1 MEKDVPRA
9 RNDDDVPRARND
21 DDVPRARNDDDDV
34 PRLLCG
40 TPELPPHCV
49 ALTFDDGPGPRSAE
63 LARLLRDEG
72 VPGTFFV
79 LGESV
84 ARHGDALDTYRDCG
98 HVIGLHGDRHR
109 AFSSAGHAA
118 AEVRRCAERVSGYLG
133 DTAWFRPPYGMGDW
147 PVPGFAGPVGWHA
160 HGRDW
165 DITYRHGQTVDA
177 CVDAIAERL
186 IARDGGIALLHDFA
200 AATEFTPA
208 GLTEADLDL
217 RIIEITTLLI
227 ERLRGAGL
235 SFAGLPDPVPAHTPQ
250 PRAPIPGEPA
260 AAGTAPVAKPTSAA
274 RAGSAGGLPEAA
286 EAMQSLRL
294 HRTTAKAA
302 GGVLDVLMPIRA
314 GDGPALFCAHPVV
327 GLSWCYLA
335 LVPHVDAR
343 FPLYG
348 LQARGLRRPEPL
360 PASMAEMAREYAD
373 HIRMAQP
380 SGPYHLL
387 GWSLGGNVAFAIA
400 EELERRG
407 QEIALLAILDAS
419 LADREAIALTN
430 EPWMVFNLVLA
441 QFGYVPALTPADPD
455 PGARMLELV
464 RRRPGLGLDEWPE
477 QRLRALQR
485 VIKNN
490 VSVARAHQPGRVH
503 CPLLLFSATRNPP
516 TVAEKLE
523 IWGQYVDGPAEA
535 VELDCDHRYM
545 LLPEPIA
552 RIGPALTAALARAT
566 AAVAPGP
573 AAQAP

>member
-1 MEKDVPRA
+1 M
-9 RNDDDVPRARND
+9 
-21 DDVPRARNDDDDV
+21 DDDV

-40 TPELPPHCV
+40 TPELPPGCV

-72 VPGTFFV
+72 APGTFFV

-84 ARHGDALDTYRDCG
+84 ERHGHVLDTLRDCG

-109 AFSSAGHAA
+109 PFSSAEHAA
-118 AEVRRCAERVSGYLG
+118 DELSRCAERVSGYLG

-177 CVDAIAERL
+177 CVDAIAQRL
-186 IARDGGIALLHDFA
+186 IRRRGGIVLLHDFA
-200 AATEFTPA
+200 AATEFSPA

-227 ERLRGAGL
+227 GRLRGAGL
-235 SFAGLPDPVPAHTPQ
+235 SFVGLPEPAQAAAPGPVARVPGQPAAGGP
-250 PRAPIPGEPA
+250 PA
-260 AAGTAPVAKPTSAA
+260 AARA
-274 RAGSAGGLPEAA
+274 RAGGGLPAA
-286 EAMQSLRL
+286 QDLQSLRL
-294 HRTTAKAA
+294 HRATARAA
-302 GGVLDVLMPIRA
+302 GGILDVLMPMRV
-314 GDGPALFCAHPVV
+314 GDGPPLFCAHPVV

-335 LVPHVDAR
+335 LLPHVDAR
-343 FPLYG
+343 YPLYG

-360 PASMAEMAREYAD
+360 PASMQEMARDYAD
-373 HIRMAQP
+373 QIRMTQP

-407 QEIALLAILDAS
+407 QQIGLLVILDSRLGDPDTIALS
-419 LADREAIALTN
+419 N
-430 EPWMVFNLVLA
+430 EPWMIYNLILA
-441 QFGYVPALTPADPD
+441 QFGYVPALTPAEPA
-455 PGARMLELV
+455 PEARMLELV
-464 RRRPGLGLDEWPE
+464 RRRPGLGLDEWPD
-477 QRLRALQR
+477 QRVLALQR

-490 VSVARAHQPGRVH
+490 VAVARAHQPGRVH
-503 CPLLLFSATRNPP
+503 CPVLFFSATSNPP
-516 TVAEKLE
+516 GLAEKLAN
-523 IWGQYVDGPAEA
+523 WQPFVDGPIEA

-545 LLPEPIA
+545 LLPEPVA
-552 RIGPALTAALARAT
+552 RLGPALTGRLARAT
-566 AAVAPGP
+566 AAITAPI
-573 AAQAP
+573 A

>member
-1 MEKDVPRA
+1 M
-9 RNDDDVPRARND
+9 
-21 DDVPRARNDDDDV
+21 DDDV

-63 LARLLRDEG
+63 LSQMLRDEG

-84 ARHGDALDTYRDCG
+84 ERHGHVLETYRDCG

-109 AFSSAGHAA
+109 PFSSVEHAA
-118 AEVRRCAERVSGYLG
+118 DELSRCAERVSDYLA

-147 PVPGFAGPVGWHA
+147 PVAGFAGPVGWHA

-165 DITYRHGQTVDA
+165 DITYRHGQTVNA
-177 CVDAIAERL
+177 CVDAIADRL
-186 IARDGGIALLHDFA
+186 IRRRGGIVLLHDFA
-200 AATEFTPA
+200 ASTEFIPA

-227 ERLRGAGL
+227 GRLRSAGF
-235 SFAGLPDPVPAHTPQ
+235 SFVALPEPAQTA
-250 PRAPIPGEPA
+250 APEPPARVPGERAADRPA
-260 AAGTAPVAKPTSAA
+260 TA
-274 RAGSAGGLPEAA
+274 RGAGGLPAA
-286 EAMQSLRL
+286 EDLQSVRF
-294 HRTTAKAA
+294 HRATARAA
-302 GGVLDVLMPIRA
+302 GGILDLLMPIRV
-314 GDGPALFCAHPVV
+314 GDGAPLFCAHPVV

-360 PASMAEMAREYAD
+360 PASMAEMARDYTD
-373 HIRMAQP
+373 QIRMAQP

-407 QEIALLAILDAS
+407 QEVGLLVILDAN
-419 LADREAIALTN
+419 LADREAIALSN
-430 EPWMVFNLVLA
+430 EPWMIYNLVLA
-441 QFGYVPALTPADPD
+441 QFGYVPALTPAEPD
-455 PGARMLELV
+455 PEARMLELV

-477 QRLRALQR
+477 QRLLALQR

-490 VSVARAHQPGRVH
+490 VAVARAHQPGRVH
-503 CPLLLFSATRNPP
+503 CRLLFFSSTRNPP
-516 TVAEKLE
+516 ALAGKLE
-523 IWGQYVDGPAEA
+523 IWRQFVDGPVEA

-545 LLPEPIA
+545 LLPEPVA
-552 RIGPALTAALARAT
+552 RIGPALTGALARA
-566 AAVAPGP
+566 AAAPIV
-573 AAQAP
+573 

>member
-1 MEKDVPRA
+1 ME
-9 RNDDDVPRARND
+9 

-34 PRLLCG
+34 ARLLCG

-84 ARHGDALDTYRDCG
+84 ERYGDVLDTYRDCG

-109 AFSSAGHAA
+109 PFRSAEHAA
-118 AEVRRCAERVSGYLG
+118 GELSRCAERVSGHLG
-133 DTAWFRPPYGMGDW
+133 GTAWFRPPYGMGDW
-147 PVPGFAGPVGWHA
+147 PIPGFAGPVGWHA

-186 IARDGGIALLHDFA
+186 IERDGGIALLHDFA
-200 AATEFTPA
+200 AATEYTPA

-217 RIIEITTLLI
+217 RIIEITALLI

-235 SFAGLPDPVPAHTPQ
+235 SFAGLPEPTQARTPGPPA
-250 PRAPIPGEPA
+250 RSPGEPA
-260 AAGTAPVAKPTSAA
+260 ADRPAA
-274 RAGSAGGLPEAA
+274 ATRTRAAGGLPEAA
-286 EAMQSLRL
+286 EALQSLRL
-294 HRTTAKAA
+294 HRATARAA
-302 GGVLDVLMPIRA
+302 GGILDLLMPIRA
-314 GDGPALFCAHPVV
+314 GDGPPLFCAHPVV

-360 PASMAEMAREYAD
+360 PASMAEMARDYAD
-373 HIRMAQP
+373 QIRTVQP
-380 SGPYHLL
+380 SGPYLLL
-387 GWSLGGNVAFAIA
+387 GWSLGGDIAFAIA

-407 QEIALLAILDAS
+407 EEIGLLVILDAN
-419 LADREAIALTN
+419 LADREAVALSN
-430 EPWMVFNLVLA
+430 EPWMVYNLVLA
-441 QFGYVPALTPADPD
+441 QFGYVPALTPADTD

-464 RRRPGLGLDEWPE
+464 RRRPGLGLDEWPD
-477 QRLRALQR
+477 QRVRALQR

-490 VSVARAHQPGRVH
+490 VAMARAHQPGRVH
-503 CPLLLFSATRNPP
+503 CPLLFFSATRNPP
-516 TVAEKLE
+516 TLAEKVE
-523 IWGQYVDGPAEA
+523 TWRTFVDGPIEGI
-535 VELDCDHRYM
+535 ELDCDHRFM

-552 RIGPALTAALARAT
+552 RIGPALTGALQRAT
-566 AAVAPGP
+566 ATGTAKAH
-573 AAQAP
+573 

>member
-1 MEKDVPRA
+1 M
-9 RNDDDVPRARND
+9 DDDAS
-21 DDVPRARNDDDDV
+21 
-34 PRLLCG
+34 RLLCG
-40 TPELPPHCV
+40 TPELPPGCV

-84 ARHGDALDTYRDCG
+84 ERHGHVLDTYRDCG

-109 AFSSAGHAA
+109 PFRSAEHAA
-118 AEVRRCAERVSGYLG
+118 DELSRCADRVSGYLG

-165 DITYRHGQTVDA
+165 DITYRHGQTVEA
-177 CVDAIAERL
+177 CVDAIARRL
-186 IARDGGIALLHDFA
+186 IRRRGGIVLLHDFA
-200 AATEFTPA
+200 ASTEFSPA

-217 RIIEITTLLI
+217 RIIEITTSLI

-235 SFAGLPDPVPAHTPQ
+235 SFAGLPEPARARTPQ
-250 PRAPIPGEPA
+250 PPARIPGRPA
-260 AAGTAPVAKPTSAA
+260 AAGPPSAA
-274 RAGSAGGLPEAA
+274 GTPAAATRASAAGGLSEAA
-286 EAMQSLRL
+286 EALQSLRL
-294 HRTTAKAA
+294 HRATARAA
-302 GGVLDVLMPIRA
+302 GGILDLLMPIRV
-314 GDGPALFCAHPVV
+314 GDGAPLFCAHPVV

-360 PASMAEMAREYAD
+360 PASMAEMARDYTD
-373 HIRMAQP
+373 QIRMAQP

-407 QEIALLAILDAS
+407 QEIGLLVILDAS
-419 LADREAIALTN
+419 LADREAIALSN
-430 EPWMVFNLVLA
+430 EPWMIYNLVLA
-441 QFGYVPALTPADPD
+441 QFGYVPALTPAEPD
-455 PGARMLELV
+455 PEARMLELV
-464 RRRPGLGLDEWPE
+464 RRRPGLGLDGWPE
-477 QRLRALQR
+477 QRLLALQR

-490 VSVARAHQPGRVH
+490 VAVARAQQPGRVH
-503 CPLLLFSATRNPP
+503 CPLLFFSASRNPP
-516 TVAEKLE
+516 ALAEKLE
-523 IWGQYVDGPAEA
+523 IWRQFVDGPIEA

-545 LLPEPIA
+545 LLPEPVA
-552 RIGPALTAALARAT
+552 RIGPALTSRLARAT
-566 AAVAPGP
+566 AAITAPIT
-573 AAQAP
+573 

>member
-1 MEKDVPRA
+1 M
-9 RNDDDVPRARND
+9 DDDVSK
-21 DDVPRARNDDDDV
+21 
-34 PRLLCG
+34 LLCG
-40 TPELPPHCV
+40 TPELPRHCV

-63 LARLLRDEG
+63 LARLLRAEG

-84 ARHGDALDTYRDCG
+84 ERYGHVLDTYRDCG

-109 AFSSAGHAA
+109 PFRSAEHAA
-118 AEVRRCAERVSGYLG
+118 GELGRCAERVSAYLG
-133 DTAWFRPPYGMGDW
+133 GTAWFRPPYGMGDW

-160 HGRDW
+160 QGRDW

-186 IARDGGIALLHDFA
+186 IERDGGIALLHDFS

-217 RIIEITTLLI
+217 RIIEITALLI

-235 SFAGLPDPVPAHTPQ
+235 SFVGLPEPTPVPAPE
-250 PRAPIPGEPA
+250 PPARVPGEPA
-260 AAGTAPVAKPTSAA
+260 ARTGA
-274 RAGSAGGLPEAA
+274 AGGMSEAA
-286 EAMQSLRL
+286 EALQSLRL
-294 HRTTAKAA
+294 HRATARAA
-302 GGVLDVLMPIRA
+302 GGILDLVMPMRV
-314 GDGPALFCAHPVV
+314 GDGPPLFCAHPVV

-335 LVPHVDAR
+335 LLPVVGAR

-360 PASMAEMAREYAD
+360 PTSMAEMARDYAD
-373 HIRMAQP
+373 QIRMVQP

-387 GWSLGGNVAFAIA
+387 GWSLGGNIAFAIA

-407 QEIALLAILDAS
+407 EEIGLLVVLDAN
-419 LADREAIALTN
+419 LADRDAVALSN
-430 EPWMVFNLVLA
+430 EPWMVYNLVLA

-455 PGARMLELV
+455 PEARMLELV
-464 RRRPGLGLDEWPE
+464 RRRPGLGLDEWPD
-477 QRLRALQR
+477 QRVRALQR

-490 VSVARAHQPGRVH
+490 VTMARAHQPGRVH
-503 CPLLLFSATRNPP
+503 CPLLFFSATRNPP
-516 TVAEKLE
+516 TLAEKLE
-523 IWGQYVDGPAEA
+523 IWGTFVDGPIEA

-545 LLPEPIA
+545 LVPEPIA
-552 RIGPALTAALARAT
+552 RIGPALTAALGRA
-566 AAVAPGP
+566 AANVR
-573 AAQAP
+573 

>member
-1 MEKDVPRA
+1 M
-9 RNDDDVPRARND
+9 DDDAT
-21 DDVPRARNDDDDV
+21 
-34 PRLLCG
+34 RLLCG
-40 TPELPPHCV
+40 TPELPPHSV

-63 LARLLRDEG
+63 LARLLCDEG
-72 VPGTFFV
+72 VTGTFFV

-84 ARHGDALDTYRDCG
+84 ERHGHALDTYRDCG
-98 HVIGLHGDRHR
+98 HAIGLHGDRHR
-109 AFSSAGHAA
+109 PFKSAEHAA
-118 AEVRRCAERVSGYLG
+118 GELRRCAERISGYLG

-160 HGRDW
+160 QGRDW

-177 CVDAIAERL
+177 CVDAIAQRL
-186 IARDGGIALLHDFA
+186 IEHDGGIALLHDFA

-227 ERLRGAGL
+227 GRLRGAGL
-235 SFAGLPDPVPAHTPQ
+235 SFVGLPEPTRARTPEPPA
-250 PRAPIPGEPA
+250 RIPAEPA
-260 AAGTAPVAKPTSAA
+260 AGGPPAA
-274 RAGSAGGLPEAA
+274 TRTRAAGGLPEAA
-286 EAMQSLRL
+286 EALQSLRM
-294 HRTTAKAA
+294 HRTTARAA
-302 GGVLDVLMPIRA
+302 GGILDLVMPIRV
-314 GDGPALFCAHPVV
+314 GDGPPLFCAHPVV

-335 LVPHVDAR
+335 LVPHLDAR

-360 PASMAEMAREYAD
+360 PASMSEMAREYVD
-373 HIRMAQP
+373 QIRMAQP
-380 SGPYHLL
+380 SGPYYLL

-407 QEIALLAILDAS
+407 EEIGLLVILDAS
-419 LADREAIALTN
+419 VADPEAIALSN
-430 EPWMVFNLVLA
+430 EPWMVYNLVLA

-455 PGARMLELV
+455 PEARMLELV

-490 VSVARAHQPGRVH
+490 VAVARAHQAGRVH
-503 CPLLLFSATRNPP
+503 CPLLFFSATRNPP
-516 TVAEKLE
+516 TLAEKLE

-545 LLPEPIA
+545 LLPEPVA

-566 AAVAPGP
+566 AARAS
-573 AAQAP
+573 